1 MTTRGDYQNENVHL
15 KNVSIS
21 VEAGSIRRTYAAW
34 YFQNKIDLYMPVSW
48 SCAICLISN
57 RGPDNSDFVQTQIH
71 NGYSFIIQIIK
82 LELLE
87 KVLETVDN

>member
-1 MTTRGDYQNENVHL
+1 
-15 KNVSIS
+15 
-21 VEAGSIRRTYAAW
+21 
-34 YFQNKIDLYMPVSW
+34 MPVSW